1 MTLVENLQSLW
12 INILVDPSSY
22 RGQEGQ
28 IKLRFPLRGDP
39 QALRQII
46 LLVAEEM
53 PKFLKGYA
61 EFLKHP
67 SKTDEFERIDKLS
80 LDMSKLYNNWL
91 AQELRAEAEKLK

>member
-1 MTLVENLQSLW
+1 MTLVEKL
-12 INILVDPSSY
+12 
-22 RGQEGQ
+22 GQ
-28 IKLRFPLRGDP
+28 IAVPDKGRWYELKHEPKVI
-39 QALRQII
+39 RQI
-46 LLVAEEM
+46 LLAVAKEM